1 MPECVCC
8 VDVESGE
15 RRLVGAVAQVV
26 VCFSVF
32 DVGEFVNRDFV
43 EGRSRKE

>member
-26 VCFSVF
+26 VRFSVF

-43 EGRSRKE
+43 EVRGRKE